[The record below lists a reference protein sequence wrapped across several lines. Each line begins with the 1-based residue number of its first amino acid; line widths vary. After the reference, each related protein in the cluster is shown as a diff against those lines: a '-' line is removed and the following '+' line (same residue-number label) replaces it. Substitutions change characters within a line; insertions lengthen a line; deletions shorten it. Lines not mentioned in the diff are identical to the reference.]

1 MEETINES
9 LYSAAKDVMISSRRR
24 ESKKE
29 HDLCK
34 GEEMRIR
41 QFDLGETHNQ
51 ESLYQGISLCALKLD
66 YRKYRFLYRYP
77 QDNYK

>member
-1 MEETINES
+1 MKVVHGDTYENGALRIKLRKLKINES

-41 QFDLGETHNQ
+41 
-51 ESLYQGISLCALKLD
+51 
-66 YRKYRFLYRYP
+66 
-77 QDNYK
+77 

>member
-9 LYSAAKDVMISSRRR
+9 LYSAAKDVMIFSRHR

-29 HDLCK
+29 HNLCK

-41 QFDLGETHNQ
+41 
-51 ESLYQGISLCALKLD
+51 
-66 YRKYRFLYRYP
+66 
-77 QDNYK
+77 

>member
-9 LYSAAKDVMISSRRR
+9 LYFKTKDVMISSCDR

-29 HDLCK
+29 HNLCK

-41 QFDLGETHNQ
+41 
-51 ESLYQGISLCALKLD
+51 
-66 YRKYRFLYRYP
+66 
-77 QDNYK
+77 